1 MFRLE
6 ILEDIA
12 RDKVRTLH
20 FVDEIEVYPAFQTML
35 AEKLQLSTA
44 VKEMRF
50 YGVSG
55 SDSK

>member
-20 FVDEIEVYPAFQTML
+20 FVDEIEVLPGRSRPCSQRNFSSPL
-35 AEKLQLSTA
+35 P
-44 VKEMRF
+44 
-50 YGVSG
+50 
-55 SDSK
+55 